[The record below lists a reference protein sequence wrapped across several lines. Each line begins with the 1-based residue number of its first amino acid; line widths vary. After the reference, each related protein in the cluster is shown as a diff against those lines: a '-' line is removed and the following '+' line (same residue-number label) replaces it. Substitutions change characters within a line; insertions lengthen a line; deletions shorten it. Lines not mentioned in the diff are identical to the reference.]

1 MTRRLSGIRPG
12 RALSGAAHQARSRGV
27 TLVELVVV
35 MTIIGLVAGLGATL
49 VGRVVS
55 AQQDTR
61 GRLTLGLSADAAMAR
76 VADDLYSALPNSVR
90 VTSNAGG
97 VWLEWVPVVDGGR
110 WRAAVDTVA
119 AGPGDPLDLSDASD
133 NSFDVIG
140 TPVGTPAGTLVAGS
154 QLVIQNLGTPEADAY
169 AGSNRRSGVALLS
182 AGRRVSF
189 TAAGALPNST
199 GTQRFFLVATPLT
212 LACVPVG
219 GGVWELARYSGY
231 GWLSGQPVSSATLS
245 GATRTLLL
253 GGMSGCSAAY
263 STALANIGLVNLRY
277 SMGTAGTAVKMDFMQ
292 QLSIENTP

>member
-1 MTRRLSGIRPG
+1 MTRQWSDMWPG
-12 RALSGAAHQARSRGV
+12 RALPGAARQACSRGV

-35 MTIIGLVAGLGATL
+35 MTIIGLVAGLGASL

-119 AGPGDPLDLSDASD
+119 AGPGDPLDLSDPSD

-199 GTQRFFLVATPLT
+199 GTQRFFLVGTPLT

-219 GGVWELARYSGY
+219 SGWELARYSSY
-231 GWLSGQPVSSATLS
+231 GWLAGQPVSSATLG

-292 QLSIENTP
+292 QLAIDNTP

>member
-1 MTRRLSGIRPG
+1 MTRQWSDMWPG
-12 RALSGAAHQARSRGV
+12 RALPGAARQACSRGV

-35 MTIIGLVAGLGATL
+35 MTIIGLVAGLGASL

-119 AGPGDPLDLSDASD
+119 AGPGDPLDLSDPSD

-199 GTQRFFLVATPLT
+199 GTQRFFLVGTPLT

-219 GGVWELARYSGY
+219 SGWELARYSGY
-231 GWLSGQPVSSATLS
+231 GWLAGQPVSSATLG

-292 QLSIENTP
+292 QLAIDNTP